1 LEFSMVL
8 GGVMGN
14 KIYNRKRGLRYA
26 QTNYNFDYDMYKN
39 RWHGEGTSNSY
50 PSAKA
55 LTKGWNVSHT
65 SDFYVES
72 GAYFRIQNLQLAYN
86 LRNIRMGGFIIPN
99 IRMSVNAENPLT
111 VFKANSFTPEVTNSN
126 GWDTEVYPMSSTYT
140 FGLRI
145 DF

>member
-1 LEFSMVL
+1 
-8 GGVMGN
+8 
-14 KIYNRKRGLRYA
+14 
-26 QTNYNFDYDMYKN
+26 MYKN